1 MLVTPING
9 CFLCYPCTNL
19 EEMFILVGTGYAH
32 GKRRGITLL
41 AVWRAGIYEQG
52 EMKHIKVTLP
62 VIEQIKNTRCY
73 SGLRL
78 QHSNILGWPSN
89 AKDPIV
95 VFSLPWVEMWVVPS
109 DFVQIKLNKLPH
121 VRIFSLAALISLMV
135 ASLIQICWADT
146 EYEKHDDRVHESE
159 S

>member
-1 MLVTPING
+1 
-9 CFLCYPCTNL
+9 
-19 EEMFILVGTGYAH
+19 MFILVGTGYAH

-78 QHSNILGWPSN
+78 QHSNIVPVRLRWRGVWSAVLWSIWIQRN
-89 AKDPIV
+89 GIV
-95 VFSLPWVEMWVVPS
+95 FNEAIPDAASVLDM
-109 DFVQIKLNKLPH
+109 II
-121 VRIFSLAALISLMV
+121 VRSWS
-135 ASLIQICWADT
+135 
-146 EYEKHDDRVHESE
+146 
-159 S
+159 

>member
-1 MLVTPING
+1 
-9 CFLCYPCTNL
+9 
-19 EEMFILVGTGYAH
+19 MFILVGTGYAH

-78 QHSNILGWPSN
+78 QHSNIVPVRLRCQGVWSAAFVVNYGSN
-89 AKDPIV
+89 RNGIV
-95 VFSLPWVEMWVVPS
+95 FNEAIPDAASVLDM
-109 DFVQIKLNKLPH
+109 II
-121 VRIFSLAALISLMV
+121 VRSWS
-135 ASLIQICWADT
+135 
-146 EYEKHDDRVHESE
+146 
-159 S
+159 